1 MGSNPSAWRTR
12 PPFRINDVEIRP
24 ASNEIVRAAERM
36 RVKPRLMDVLMRL
49 ASTPGEVVARETLLA
64 ELWPRRMVND
74 DVLSRVIADL
84 RIALDDDAREPR
96 FIETIPKVGYRL
108 IARLSPLSAP
118 AGIPAAVPA
127 PADPPPAD
135 AAPPARAPGTSR
147 RSRWLV
153 AGSFAAAIAFTAAL
167 VLRASAPS
175 PVDRARL
182 ERQLAQAEPFSSEV
196 ALETAPRFSR
206 DGRQV
211 AFAVG
216 EGQHSRIVV
225 SSVLAA
231 KRTTLGDPDNLNLS
245 PVFFPDG
252 RRIAYYRR
260 TPTGDCGIVEHE
272 LSTGVESTLV
282 DCARSPQPRFD
293 IAPDGDQLVYAG
305 VIRAQF
311 PPGLILHQ
319 LTTGKATNLTAP
331 EPDSGGDVYPRFAP
345 DGARIAFFRG
355 NESHRQLWILELGD
369 GAGAHNAG
377 SPRGLVYG
385 AAWLGPRG
393 PLLVAADWFGHRAI
407 NLFDPQAG
415 TAALLGARGA
425 RFPDIDARGNV
436 VFEHAQY
443 SANLFVVDPDA
454 SGIPP
459 RELWS
464 STRYSN
470 QPEYS
475 PDGSRVLFIS
485 NRDGAP
491 AIYVAAPDTSPVK
504 LALTDDYIYMRPH
517 WSQDGRSI
525 YAIRASRR
533 DEATGVQQAI
543 RITVDDGRIEVLDA
557 LGNAV
562 FDVRETAGGRQLIVG
577 EQAGNAARVL
587 RTTVAGTSGERLPL
601 PLVAEYQVAG
611 DRIAYAQPQLTGL
624 TLCKLSTLT
633 CEPIAV
639 PIGEW
644 NRFDWLLT
652 RDAVWYRTGDTP
664 DQIVRYDIARRAV
677 TWRSTFAP
685 TALGLSL
692 AVRPDGR
699 ALLIAREARPAIDLM
714 YAPRAAR

>member
-1 MGSNPSAWRTR
+1 VLNGSQPPAWRIR
-12 PPFRINDVEIRP
+12 RPFRINDVEIRP
-24 ASNEIVRAAERM
+24 ASNEIVQAGKRT

-74 DVLSRVIADL
+74 EVLSRVIADL

-108 IARLSPLSAP
+108 IAEISPLPAP
-118 AGIPAAVPA
+118 AGIPAAATA
-127 PADPPPAD
+127 PAGPVPTDAVLPTHAPA
-135 AAPPARAPGTSR
+135 AWR
-147 RSRWLV
+147 RSRWFAAL
-153 AGSFAAAIAFTAAL
+153 SFAAAVALTTAL
-167 VLRASAPS
+167 VPRTSV
-175 PVDRARL
+175 PVDRAQL

-196 ALETAPRFSR
+196 ALEISPRFSR
-206 DGRQV
+206 DGRQI

-216 EGQHSRIVV
+216 EGRHSRIVIR
-225 SSVLAA
+225 SVPAA
-231 KRTTLGDPDNLNLS
+231 TRTTLGNPDNLNLS

-260 TPTGDCGIVEHE
+260 TPAGDCAIVEHE

-293 IAPDGDQLVYAG
+293 IAPDGDQIVYAG
-305 VIRAQF
+305 MIRAQF

-319 LTTGKATNLTAP
+319 LATGKATNLTAP
-331 EPDSGGDVYPRFAP
+331 EPDSGGDLYPRFAP

-355 NESHRQLWILELGD
+355 NESHRELWMLELAD
-369 GAGAHNAG
+369 AAGARNAG
-377 SPRGLVYG
+377 SPRGLAYG

-415 TAALLGARGA
+415 TAAPLGARGA

-443 SANLFVVDPDA
+443 SANLFLLDPDA
-454 SGIPP
+454 PGTPP
-459 RELWS
+459 RELWP

-475 PDGSRVLFIS
+475 PDGSRILFAS

-491 AIYVAAPDTSPVK
+491 AIYVAVPDAAPVK
-504 LALTDDYIYMRPH
+504 LALTDDHVYMRPH

-525 YAIRASRR
+525 YAIRANRR
-533 DEATGVQQAI
+533 DEAAAVQQAI
-543 RITVDDGRIEVLDA
+543 RITVDDGRIEVLDK
-557 LGNAV
+557 LGDAV
-562 FDVRETAGGRQLIVG
+562 FDVRETAGGQQLIVG

-587 RTTVAGTSGERLPL
+587 RTTMAGTSGERLPL
-601 PLVAEYQVAG
+601 PLVSEYQVAG
-611 DRIAYAQPQLTGL
+611 DRIAYTQPQLIGL
-624 TLCKLSTLT
+624 TLCKLSTLM

-639 PIGEW
+639 PVGQS
-644 NRFDWLLT
+644 NRSDWLLT
-652 RDAVWYRTGDTP
+652 GDAVWYRTGDAP
-664 DQIVRYDIARRAV
+664 DEIVRYDIARRAV

-699 ALLIAREARPAIDLM
+699 ALLIAREAPPAIDLM
-714 YAPRAAR
+714 YAPRTTH